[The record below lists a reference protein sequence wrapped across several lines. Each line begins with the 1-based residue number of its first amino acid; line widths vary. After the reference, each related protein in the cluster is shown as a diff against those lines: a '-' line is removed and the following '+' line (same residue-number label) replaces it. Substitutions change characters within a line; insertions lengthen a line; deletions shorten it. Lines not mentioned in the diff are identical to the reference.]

1 MVATLER
8 LQLQLRNLS
17 GALGISG
24 PGVEAELEAVRT
36 LLIQRRFATAL
47 ATHQALKTRLRTG
60 KVLKHHDDDASNLAR
75 DVSTSNFFSRARLK
89 KNLMNQ
95 FVYSQCVEVLEEWQS
110 NSVSSGDTRSMVE
123 ELTSTLSSYELEGLL
138 LAHDSI
144 ISYVD
149 GIQSKRSP
157 SSTSPS
163 RSPSP
168 SSSLRGSRNTDNIK
182 IIRIEKTNE
191 PLGATVRNEG
201 DAVIIGR
208 VVRGGAADKSGLF
221 HEGDEVLEVN
231 GVEMRGKSVNE
242 VCDILAGMQGGL
254 TFLVLPA
261 SSNLRNNVNNT
272 RREDSTQV
280 NFLLNCYFYLRF
292 RIFRIFNV

>member
-1 MVATLER
+1 M
-8 LQLQLRNLS
+8 
-17 GALGISG
+17 I
-24 PGVEAELEAVRT
+24 
-36 LLIQRRFATAL
+36 
-47 ATHQALKTRLRTG
+47 
-60 KVLKHHDDDASNLAR
+60 
-75 DVSTSNFFSRARLK
+75 
-89 KNLMNQ
+89 
-95 FVYSQCVEVLEEWQS
+95 QCVEVLEEWQS
-110 NSVSSGDTRSMVE
+110 TSAGSGETRAMVE
-123 ELTSTLSSYELEGLL
+123 ELTGLLSSYEIEGLL

-149 GIQSKRSP
+149 GFQRKQSP
-157 SSTSPS
+157 SSSTPS

-168 SSSLRGSRNTDNIK
+168 SSSLRGTRNTDNIK

-261 SSNLRNNVNNT
+261 SSNQRNNLTNT
-272 RREDSTQV
+272 RRDDNTQV
-280 NFLLNCYFYLRF
+280 KYRCPEFKLF
-292 RIFRIFNV
+292 

>member
-1 MVATLER
+1 M
-8 LQLQLRNLS
+8 
-17 GALGISG
+17 
-24 PGVEAELEAVRT
+24 
-36 LLIQRRFATAL
+36 
-47 ATHQALKTRLRTG
+47 
-60 KVLKHHDDDASNLAR
+60 
-75 DVSTSNFFSRARLK
+75 
-89 KNLMNQ
+89 
-95 FVYSQCVEVLEEWQS
+95 EVLEEWQTTS
-110 NSVSSGDTRSMVE
+110 IGNGETRAMVE
-123 ELTSTLSSYELEGLL
+123 KLTGLLTSYEMEGLL

-149 GIQSKRSP
+149 GIQRKT
-157 SSTSPS
+157 SSSSSSPS

-168 SSSLRGSRNTDNIK
+168 STSLRGARNTDNIK

-261 SSNLRNNVNNT
+261 STNQRNNITNN
-272 RREDSTQV
+272 RREDNNQV
-280 NFLLNCYFYLRF
+280 FIFAFIFIFSSIC
-292 RIFRIFNV
+292 RIFFRFLSKIFHQYRVF